1 MYCTEIEEGTP
12 LIVVRTTYHTRRI
25 SKQSLHKNR
34 GIYIVTRVNRT
45 TGFEHKFRDEVWK
58 ISACHS
64 MIVWHKFQGVLVEI
78 STIVIY
84 FLNLHEE

>member
-1 MYCTEIEEGTP
+1 MQKGEGT
-12 LIVVRTTYHTRRI
+12 
-25 SKQSLHKNR
+25 
-34 GIYIVTRVNRT
+34 VTRVNRT

-58 ISACHS
+58 ISAGHFV
-64 MIVWHKFQGVLVEI
+64 IVWHKFQGVLVEI